1 MTPLRAST
9 DPLPC
14 PPGRATMVLWLICL
28 IVGCSIFLMRW
39 CPDTPMAKALF
50 RHLAVEPVRWFLGR
64 KRSDLFYFLLL
75 TGFAIGGGEVF
86 AVVGPEA
93 VLMYT
98 ADLAVYMDLAV
109 CGRRAVGG
117 SRLGGAWHASR
128 GCSQAPEGRARRTV
142 RGTGREV
149 TTRRKGPAVSSDH
162 DDEDSRPGHLQAA

>member
-1 MTPLRAST
+1 
-9 DPLPC
+9 
-14 PPGRATMVLWLICL
+14 MVLWLICL

-98 ADLAVYMDLAV
+98 ADLAVYMDLVVFSSLAV
-109 CGRRAVGG
+109 VG
-117 SRLGGAWHASR
+117 SRLRGACHALR
-128 GCSQAPEGRARRTV
+128 GYSQSIEARVRRTI
-142 RGTGREV
+142 RRTGREV
-149 TTRRKGPAVSSDH
+149 TTRRKGTAVSSDN
-162 DDEDSRPGHLQAA
+162 DDEDSWQGHLQAA